1 MSGAGPAPG
10 PRRFLSPRLFF
21 PDGDSSRC
29 PPPARGTPLARRPEP
44 RAGSRPEPER
54 GAGGCPAGPRRR
66 KRTTFS
72 RGQLCELERVFAA
85 LPYPDIGTRERL
97 AELTQL
103 PEAKIQVWFQN
114 RRARRIKSGKLE
126 RPRCGR
132 ALASKPP
139 PSCPPPPQG
148 SCLLPQCPG
157 ARSQQVP
164 ELRLRDSSPQ
174 RCPGPAL
181 PSLGSAFQGQLLWE
195 DSCQPRCGQGG
206 AQWSL
211 ASPSQAGVQGAE
223 PRAGEGLPCWD
234 MFPAQTSLGY
244 ISDLIYN
251 AAIVT
256 NLGEP

>member
-1 MSGAGPAPG
+1 MSGAGPASG
-10 PRRFLSPRLFF
+10 PRLLF
-21 PDGDSSRC
+21 PDGDSGRC
-29 PPPARGTPLARRPEP
+29 PPPARGTPVAGPEP
-44 RAGSRPEPER
+44 RAGSRPKPER
-54 GAGGCPAGPRRR
+54 GAGGCPPGPRRR

-97 AELTQL
+97 AELTRL

-126 RPRCGR
+126 QPSCRR

-139 PSCPPPPQG
+139 PSCPPPLQG
-148 SCLLPQCPG
+148 SSLLPQGQG

-164 ELRLRDSSPQ
+164 ELRLPGSCPQ
-174 RCPGPAL
+174 QCLGPAL
-181 PSLGSAFQGQLLWE
+181 PGLVSAFQGQLLWE
-195 DSCQPRCGQGG
+195 DSSQPPCSQAG
-206 AQWSL
+206 AHWPV
-211 ASPSQAGVQGAE
+211 AAPSQAGAQGAD
-223 PRAGEGLPCWD
+223 PMAGEGLSYWD
-234 MFPAQTSLGY
+234 VFPAQTSLGY

>member
-10 PRRFLSPRLFF
+10 PRRFFSPRLFF
-21 PDGDSSRC
+21 PDGNPSCC

-44 RAGSRPEPER
+44 RAGSRPKPER

-72 RGQLCELERVFAA
+72 RGQLGELERVFAA

-97 AELTQL
+97 AELTRL

-126 RPRCGR
+126 QPSGRR

-139 PSCPPPPQG
+139 PACAPPPQG
-148 SCLLPQCPG
+148 SSLLPQCPG
-157 ARSQQVP
+157 
-164 ELRLRDSSPQ
+164 
-174 RCPGPAL
+174 PAL
-181 PSLGSAFQGQLLWE
+181 PGLVSAFQGQLVGE
-195 DSCQPRCGQGG
+195 PSCQPPCSQAG
-206 AQWSL
+206 AQWPG
-211 ASPSQAGVQGAE
+211 AAPGQAGAQGTE
-223 PRAGEGLPCWD
+223 PRAGEGLSYWD
-234 MFPAQTSLGY
+234 VFPAQTSLGY

-251 AAIVT
+251 AAVVT
-256 NLGEP
+256 NLGEA

>member
-29 PPPARGTPLARRPEP
+29 PPPARGSPLARRPEP

-97 AELTQL
+97 AERTQL

-126 RPRCGR
+126 RPSCGG

-148 SCLLPQCPG
+148 SSLLPQCPG

-164 ELRLRDSSPQ
+164 EPRLRDSSPQ

-223 PRAGEGLPCWD
+223 PRAGEGLPYWD